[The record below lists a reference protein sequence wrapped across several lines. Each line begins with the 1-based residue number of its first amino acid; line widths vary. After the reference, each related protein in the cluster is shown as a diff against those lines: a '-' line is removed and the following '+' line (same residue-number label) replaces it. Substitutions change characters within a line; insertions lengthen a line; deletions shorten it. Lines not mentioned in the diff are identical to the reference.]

1 MRKILPEIEE
11 ILSEKGLF
19 SRWLMVEKALANA
32 QVALDIIPQ

>member
-32 QVALDIIPQ
+32 QAA

>member
-19 SRWLMVEKALANA
+19 SRWLMVEKDTGQNA
-32 QVALDIIPQ
+32 QASI